1 MEVEQTRSGG
11 SFAGSCR
18 VQGKQIR
25 ADRGPRLKKGVL
37 GLACLGRKEEAASL
51 RAAHRGTGC
60 KPSMGFVS
68 LPHFTPHHGRDC
80 RRLRWRLVRGRTA
93 SFDGDHETDTAPYRC
108 SQPMAREWYASMLL
122 DRNATGDRAKARSLL
137 MESQAMYE
145 TVAMPFHAGRLSGRL
160 AFVESRFKMPVWKR
174 RSGRMAA
181 KPKIG
186 NGMALPEYAP
196 PAWPYCKERCP
207 QVPFTEITPEKL
219 AIGFRVY

>member
-68 LPHFTPHHGRDC
+68 LPHFTISHRTTAGIAAACAGDWSAAEQHHLMAITKRTLPPIDAPNRWPENGTLPCYSTGMPRETGP
-80 RRLRWRLVRGRTA
+80 RR
-93 SFDGDHETDTAPYRC
+93 
-108 SQPMAREWYASMLL
+108 
-122 DRNATGDRAKARSLL
+122 
-137 MESQAMYE
+137 
-145 TVAMPFHAGRLSGRL
+145 
-160 AFVESRFKMPVWKR
+160 
-174 RSGRMAA
+174 AA
-181 KPKIG
+181 
-186 NGMALPEYAP
+186 
-196 PAWPYCKERCP
+196 C
-207 QVPFTEITPEKL
+207 
-219 AIGFRVY
+219 